1 MAPVSAPTY
10 LHANAWFVRRR
21 VRGRLDSL
29 AYKVPVMTDQDPADL
44 LISAVHRLRL
54 TDATLTA
61 KQVHALLV
69 AEGSDTALSDVK
81 KACSKASK
89 QKPPPAQTVCRPL
102 LVKPSGSVI
111 FFRCLRCQKR
121 VVSNARVCSGCL
133 CVCYCSAACAE
144 ADEGHHRECADYAR
158 HARRDVRVRL
168 EGDPPWLAAAMEHR
182 CDATYCELLEQMGCH
197 DSIYGLIC
205 GCVGPSAEHRY
216 VTDSLPPSP
225 PPSAP
230 SEVLLGGWSSY
241 YAARGLAV
249 ESQAALLLSWPLT
262 VAHVLN
268 ALGLPERGREGGNEG
283 ADGGGG
289 GGEAPGVTVH
299 YLGPEKE
306 VMMLPLFSE
315 LAWLFPALRLHIEM
329 VGPLGIAL
337 PPPIAFDGEKGGRV
351 TVAVRRGL
359 YHEVAQEMETPDVVV
374 ALNAGLAIAGYNE
387 RWPETLGYLQRLGAP
402 IVFTDYSAQ
411 SIDKG
416 LRFGEQHGG
425 LDAATASPTALNP
438 FRAPMRLPRVDGGA
452 VGFPT
457 LSNGFI
463 GGWGVG
469 RGVVL
474 GEPEEELRK

>member
-1 MAPVSAPTY
+1 
-10 LHANAWFVRRR
+10 
-21 VRGRLDSL
+21 
-29 AYKVPVMTDQDPADL
+29 MTEQESADL

-54 TDATLTA
+54 TDVTLTA

-69 AEGSDTALSDVK
+69 AEGSDAALSDVK

-89 QKPPPAQTVCRPL
+89 QKPPPLVGPAPSRSQTVCRPL
-102 LVKPSGSVI
+102 LVKPSGSVLVL
-111 FFRCLRCQKR
+111 RCLHCQKR
-121 VVSNARVCSGCL
+121 VVSNARVCSGCQ
-133 CVCYCSAACAE
+133 CVCYCSVVCAE

-158 HARRDVRVRL
+158 HARRSVRVRL
-168 EGDPPWLAAAMEHR
+168 EGDPPWLAAAMDHR
-182 CDATYCELLEQMGCH
+182 CDATYCEVLEQMGCH
-197 DSIYGLIC
+197 GGMYGLVC
-205 GCVGPSAEHRY
+205 GCVGPSAAHRY
-216 VTDSLPPSP
+216 VTDALPSSP
-225 PPSAP
+225 PPSAAP
-230 SEVLLGGWSSY
+230 SEAPLRGWSSY
-241 YAARGLAV
+241 YAARGLAF

-268 ALGLPERGREGGNEG
+268 ALGLPDRWR
-283 ADGGGG
+283 DGGVGDEG
-289 GGEAPGVTVH
+289 PGVTVH

-337 PPPIAFDGEKGGRV
+337 PPPIAFDGAQGGRV

-359 YHEVAQEMETPDVVV
+359 YHEVAHELTQPDVVV
-374 ALNAGLAIAGYNE
+374 ALNAGLAVAGYNE
-387 RWPETLGYLQRLGAP
+387 RWPETLLHLQRLGAP
-402 IVFTDYSAQ
+402 FVFTDYSAQ

-425 LDAATASPTALNP
+425 VDAATLSPTSLNP

-463 GGWGVG
+463 GGWNIP

-474 GEPEEELRK
+474 GEPDPELTH